1 MVAFCQRGMSHLWP
15 CTLELTAL
23 RATRVTSNAIIDLC
37 QPFVATDWA
46 VPLLLEMAGSCE
58 VMWCAFIGCAVPAG
72 SHIRGSSGHRVMLT
86 HFPAS
91 AEWAAI
97 ILCSACHLSL
107 PLMGVTIWTV
117 RACPVHLPMAVWG
130 DEYVAQVSICGMV
143 PLLLQLWAK
152 QADVWTL
159 LLFGVLTD
167 NWRLLGSCA
176 PNQQTTG
183 LVDCSMSQIE
193 LESQWLKQ
201 DVASVKLVS
210 FKQLLP
216 RMQGQQHHPCGCC
229 KAFLTIDASP
239 GGGLCQARGECVARG
254 GVQAVESICTLA
266 RCMA

>member
-1 MVAFCQRGMSHLWP
+1 
-15 CTLELTAL
+15 
-23 RATRVTSNAIIDLC
+23 
-37 QPFVATDWA
+37 
-46 VPLLLEMAGSCE
+46 MAGSCE

-72 SHIRGSSGHRVMLT
+72 SHLRGFAGHRVMLT

-97 ILCSACHLSL
+97 ILCSACHLGL
-107 PLMGVTIWTV
+107 PLMRMTIWTL
-117 RACPVHLPMAVWG
+117 RACPAHLPMAVWG

-143 PLLLQLWAK
+143 PLLLQFWAK

-167 NWRLLGSCA
+167 ELRLLCSCA
-176 PNQQTTG
+176 PNQQTAG
-183 LVDCSMSQIE
+183 PVDCSTSQIE
-193 LESQWLKQ
+193 RESQWLKQ

-216 RMQGQQHHPCGCC
+216 RMQWQQHHPCGCC

-239 GGGLCQARGECVARG
+239 GAGLCQARGECVARG
-254 GVQAVESICTLA
+254 GVQAVGSICTLA